1 MYKVITDTSTDG
13 IITTIETLT
22 HQTIESIL
30 DTKEQLTAYTL
41 MELGWTPPKF
51 NLEYFERYFS
61 FLLFKYLKHVE
72 CIYTNWVHH
81 KKLYE
86 KLNKEKAENLL
97 ELANKV
103 SYHHPERVLQIRQII
118 DSKTK

>member
-1 MYKVITDTSTDG
+1 MSLEVYTEKD
-13 IITTIETLT
+13 IITV
-22 HQTIESIL
+22 IESLGDQTVCHDL
-30 DTKEQLTAYTL
+30 DTKEKKIRYAL
-41 MELGWTPPKF
+41 MGLGWTPPKF
-51 NLEYFERYFS
+51 DLEMFEQF
-61 FLLFKYLKHVE
+61 FGFMLFKYLKHVE

-86 KLNKEKAENLL
+86 KLNKEKAEYLL